1 MPIKNKKILVRLSEA
16 QADAFEERCL
26 ANSTPMSKVLRTA
39 IAQYLCNTKAN
50 DTHQPNLANG
60 GWCNNNLGDE
70 SILLE
75 RVGQWSALF
84 FWCTQELFGGL
95 WATPCNTTLSKRP
108 CRVFCRVFCRVYN
121 SQYIPTIWLSIAHK
135 NQPQDAYI
143 PIV

>member
-60 GWCNNNLGDE
+60 G
-70 SILLE
+70 
-75 RVGQWSALF
+75 
-84 FWCTQELFGGL
+84 
-95 WATPCNTTLSKRP
+95 
-108 CRVFCRVFCRVYN
+108 
-121 SQYIPTIWLSIAHK
+121 
-135 NQPQDAYI
+135 
-143 PIV
+143 